1 MPPGARLYDDGKIRI
16 DESKVESDSLIP
28 ADQRT
33 AKLLTEI
40 GNKIS
45 NFIKL
50 TYDCPSKHENGFMPI
65 LDLQVQ
71 VQENNQISYKFYS
84 KPMSNPFVI
93 LANSALP
100 EQMKRNS
107 FVQEAI
113 RHLRNTKREIPWKQ
127 KAEILSEF
135 VNKMKISGYS
145 ECFHLETIQAA
156 VRGYDGNVKHQTMEP
171 NHFTGLEILKLS
183 KDGKRRL

>member
-1 MPPGARLYDDGKIRI
+1 
-16 DESKVESDSLIP
+16 
-28 ADQRT
+28 
-33 AKLLTEI
+33 
-40 GNKIS
+40 
-45 NFIKL
+45 
-50 TYDCPSKHENGFMPI
+50 MPI

-113 RHLRNTKREIPWKQ
+113 RRLRNTKREIPWKQ

-145 ECFHLETIQAA
+145 ECFPLETIQAA
-156 VRGYDGNVKHQTMEP
+156 VRGNVKHQTMEP